1 MSDDRLE
8 VALMDIVFLETR
20 ILELEEKLAKR
31 EKEPLSDAEISFGR
45 DGYDDRF
52 VDGVLF
58 AEKHHN
64 IGEQE

>member
-8 VALMDIVFLETR
+8 VALMDILFLETR

-31 EKEPLSDAEISFGR
+31 EPLSDDEISFGR

-52 VDGVLF
+52 VDGILF

-64 IGEQE
+64 IGVVK

>member
-1 MSDDRLE
+1 MSVDRLE
-8 VALMDIVFLETR
+8 VALMDILFLETR

-31 EKEPLSDAEISFGR
+31 EPLSDDEISFGR